1 MDKLYLIEK
10 VVDHIKYDL
19 AMGEEAPLYEL
30 LNRIDAVALKGYVSD
45 EGEE

>member
-10 VVDHIKYDL
+10 VVEHIKYDL
-19 AMGEEAPLYEL
+19 SVNEEAPLYEL
-30 LNRIDAVALKGYVSD
+30 LGRIDAVALKGYLSD